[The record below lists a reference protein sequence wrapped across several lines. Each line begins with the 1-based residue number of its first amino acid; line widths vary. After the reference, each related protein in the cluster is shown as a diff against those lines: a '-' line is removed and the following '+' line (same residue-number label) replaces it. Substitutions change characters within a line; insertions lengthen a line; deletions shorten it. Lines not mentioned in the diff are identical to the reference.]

1 MGDSCAAVPVD
12 ISFHDEARGTRVHVV
27 NKNTTTK
34 IDDLHPLLDRLGEQ
48 DRFALTSLKT

>member
-1 MGDSCAAVPVD
+1 MQMSDGFEGDPLD

-27 NKNTTTK
+27 NKNNATK

-48 DRFALTSLKT
+48 NNKCYAD